1 MMVVAA
7 GMLLGRTSNAAAEE
21 IPSELAPYFTPPA
34 EFAGKVTPGPQL
46 VNLSSGKTPQT
57 KEEWATRRKEILNAW
72 QALMGEWPPLLE
84 HPKLEILE
92 TSRREDFTQ
101 HRIRLEIAPGQTGEG
116 YLLIPDGKGPF
127 PAVYVPFYDPETSIG
142 LGKKPLRDFAYQLT
156 KRGFV
161 SLSMGAPGGDARK
174 PVLSTAAK
182 CQPLSYLGYL
192 SANAWQALADRP
204 EVDRKRIGVMGHSYG
219 GKWAMFGSCLWEK
232 FACAVWSDP
241 GIVFDEARI
250 SINYWEPW
258 YLGYEPGYTRKPG
271 LITAQSPRT
280 GPYKTMMEQG
290 RSLSEFQML
299 MAPRPFLVS
308 GGSEDFPSRWTD
320 LNRVREAYTVQK
332 VPALAGMHNRP
343 LHEPTEESNALA
355 YRFMVWALKERP
367 IQ

>member
-1 MMVVAA
+1 MVAA
-7 GMLLGRTSNAAAEE
+7 VGVLLGRTSAKAADDL
-21 IPSELAPYFTPPA
+21 PKELAPYFTPPA
-34 EFAGKVTPGPQL
+34 EYAGKVTPGAHL
-46 VNLSSGKTPQT
+46 VDLASGKTPQT
-57 KEEWATRRKEILNAW
+57 KEEWAVRRQEILKTW
-72 QALMGEWPPLLE
+72 QGLMGEWPPVLE

-92 TSRREDFTQ
+92 TTRREEFTQ

-142 LGKKPLRDFAYQLT
+142 LGKMPQRDFAYQLT

-174 PVLSTAAK
+174 PVLSDGAK

-192 SANAWQALADRP
+192 SANAWQALSDRP
-204 EVDRKRIGVMGHSYG
+204 EVDRRRIGVMGHSYG

-232 FACAVWSDP
+232 FACAVWSDA
-241 GIVFDEARI
+241 GIVFDEARP

-258 YLGYEPGYTRKPG
+258 YLGYEPGYTRERG

-280 GPYKTMMEQG
+280 GPYKQIIEQG

-308 GGSEDFPSRWTD
+308 GGSEDFAARWLD
-320 LNRVREAYTVQK
+320 LNRVREAYTVLR
-332 VPALAGMHNRP
+332 VPVLAGMHNRP
-343 LHEPTEESNALA
+343 LHGPTEESNALA
-355 YRFMVWALKERP
+355 YRFMEWALKERTV
-367 IQ
+367 Q